1 MSIFSALESKPH
13 EKDKHKKT
21 EIIHVKPTAEGAN
34 TIHVYYGGTE
44 VDNFTYQVCHC
55 HCQCLCFVIPS
66 SFVCVCVLTANW
78 SGRQDWKCETWNW
91 DWKGERT
98 RGREKRTRERKDR
111 VTSLSAYLSPFLP
124 CCIVV
129 LFLVSTS
136 FHSLKDVKWNEG
148 VRGRNREE
156 SKERRLGLRGT
167 GRGKGQRTEGV
178 SLRFAGLL
186 HHIHSNS
193 HFHFYI
199 FIPFIHSFHHS
210 PSNLLP
216 SCVLSAF
223 DWCHHSM
230 CSCAAI
236 HAHSHSFIP
245 FVSNCRNVAREHR
258 NARETRERRWENQIA
273 SVNSD
278 WH

>member
-13 EKDKHKKT
+13 EKNKHKKT

-55 HCQCLCFVIPS
+55 QCQCLRFVISS
-66 SFVCVCVLTANW
+66 SFVCVCILTANW

-156 SKERRLGLRGT
+156 SNERRLGLRGT
-167 GRGKGQRTEGV
+167 GRGKGGQRTEGV

-199 FIPFIHSFHHS
+199 VIRSF
-210 PSNLLP
+210 
-216 SCVLSAF
+216 V
-223 DWCHHSM
+223 
-230 CSCAAI
+230 
-236 HAHSHSFIP
+236 HSFISSSSFQFTPELCSIGVWLMPSLDVQLCCNSCALP
-245 FVSNCRNVAREHR
+245 FLHSICFQLQKRSERAQKCTWNEGETMRKPNC
-258 NARETRERRWENQIA
+258 
-273 SVNSD
+273 
-278 WH
+278 